1 MACRLL
7 LMPGERP
14 IMIDAVANADALPV
28 LERLLQFAGQR
39 HRLIVNNI
47 ANFDTPGFRPADV
60 SVEAFQE
67 QLAEAIDDRR
77 ARGGPL
83 EIKDSAQV
91 ELTPTGIELYPEPVG
106 RNLLFHDGNDRDLE
120 RTMQDLAENFMTFR
134 FAAELLRSRF
144 DLVNTAIRERI

>member
-1 MACRLL
+1 
-7 LMPGERP
+7 
-14 IMIDAVANADALPV
+14 MIDAVANADALPV

-47 ANFDTPGFRPADV
+47 ANFDTPGFRATDV
-60 SVEAFQE
+60 SVEGFQE

-91 ELTPTGIELYPEPVG
+91 EFTATGIELHPEPVG

-134 FAAELLRSRF
+134 LAAELLRGRF